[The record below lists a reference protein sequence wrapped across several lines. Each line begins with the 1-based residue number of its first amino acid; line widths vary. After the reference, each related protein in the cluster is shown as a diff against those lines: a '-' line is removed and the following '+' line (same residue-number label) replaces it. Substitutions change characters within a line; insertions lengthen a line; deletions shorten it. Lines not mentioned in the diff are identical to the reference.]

1 MPLAPSPHMQEF
13 AGRLLLCL
21 LAGGCSLW
29 LQVPICGSKSTTTR
43 QGWQSKLLVPTL
55 RLMIKSGVR
64 GRFLT
69 RSSWSAI
76 DSQSSH
82 KEGNP
87 SSTYP
92 RIRFYIY
99 ITCKVWIAKSVT
111 VKMKP
116 FAVIYKQ
123 KIEIIPLLSARLFQG
138 VQHMISMK
146 KLRLSGYQGTKA
158 RCDKGPP
165 GDGTLI
171 YTKWKWRV
179 LIFSLVTVTVKA
191 LLS

>member
-1 MPLAPSPHMQEF
+1 MYSNSGRASIKLGSISVVSQVGYLILPSFQRMIMSAASFSWTMAGNRAYNRTHPQSPYVQIPLAPSPHMQEF
-13 AGRLLLCL
+13 ARRLPLCL

-64 GRFLT
+64 GRFFT

-92 RIRFYIY
+92 RITLYIY
-99 ITCKVWIAKSVT
+99 
-111 VKMKP
+111 
-116 FAVIYKQ
+116 
-123 KIEIIPLLSARLFQG
+123 
-138 VQHMISMK
+138 HMQSIDS
-146 KLRLSGYQGTKA
+146 
-158 RCDKGPP
+158 
-165 GDGTLI
+165 
-171 YTKWKWRV
+171 
-179 LIFSLVTVTVKA
+179 
-191 LLS
+191 